1 MLADIALDTVEH
13 DLTIEGFDLQLVTG
27 VDRVA
32 QQIKIRFL
40 FFLGEWFL
48 NVSLGV
54 PYYRDIL
61 VKAPNRAVVEGLLR
75 EVIITTP
82 NVVAVQD
89 LTFDYDNV
97 TRKLDV
103 RFRADT
109 DFGELEFAQTGM
121 ELPI

>member
-1 MLADIALDTVEH
+1 MLADIALDTVDH
-13 DLTIEGFDLQLVTG
+13 DITIEGFDLQLVTG
-27 VDRVA
+27 IDRVA

-48 NVSLGV
+48 NVSQGV

-61 VKAPNRAVVEGLLR
+61 IKAPNRAVVEGLLR

-82 NVVAVQD
+82 NVLAVD
-89 LTFDYDNV
+89 ELSFEYDSV
-97 TRKLDV
+97 TRELDV

-109 DFGELEFAQTGM
+109 DFGELEFAQAGM

>member
-13 DLTIEGFDLQLVTG
+13 DLVIEDFDLQLLTG
-27 VDRVA
+27 IDRVA

-48 NVSLGV
+48 NVTLGV

-61 VKAPNRAVVEGLLR
+61 IKSPNRAVVEGLLR

-82 NVVAVQD
+82 NVREVLE
-89 LTFDYDNV
+89 LTFEYDEV
-97 TRKLDV
+97 TRRLDV
-103 RFRADT
+103 RFRANT
-109 DFGELEFAQTGM
+109 DFGELVFAQTEM

>member
-1 MLADIALDTVEH
+1 MLADIALDTMEH